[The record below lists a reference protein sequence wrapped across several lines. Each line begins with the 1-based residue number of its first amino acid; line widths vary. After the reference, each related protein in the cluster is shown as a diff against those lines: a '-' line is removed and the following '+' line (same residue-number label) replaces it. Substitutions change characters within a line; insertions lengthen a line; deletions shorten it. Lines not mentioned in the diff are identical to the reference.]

1 MTEQRDF
8 KGVWIPKAIWLDES
22 LNALDKIIL
31 AEIDSLDKGSGC
43 WASNQY
49 IANFCQCSSTKV
61 STSISKLI
69 KLGYL
74 SVESFDG
81 RTRNLKSSL
90 SVFESL
96 PFKNCKA
103 ALQDLKETNIEINT
117 DTNTKKERKKESYET
132 IIDEFTKSEALKNA
146 LYEFI
151 KMRKLIKR
159 PLTDRALSL
168 LIGRLK
174 ELGKTEAVQIAILNQ
189 SIINNWQSV
198 YPLKNN
204 GNVGANGIKLTDDD
218 GILDGIL

>member
-31 AEIDSLDKGSGC
+31 AEIDSLDKGTGC

-49 IANFCQCSSTKV
+49 IASFCQCSSTKV

-90 SVFESL
+90 SNFERQT
-96 PFKNCKA
+96 FKNCKA
-103 ALQDLKETNIEINT
+103 AYQNLKETNIETNT

-132 IIDEFTKSEALKNA
+132 IIDEFTKSETLKNA

-174 ELGKTEAVQIAILNQ
+174 EFGQTEAVQIEILNQ
-189 SIINNWQSV
+189 SIMNNWQSV
-198 YPLKNN
+198 YPLKTS
-204 GNVGANGIKLTDDD
+204 GNIGANGIKLTDDD